1 MRNTTEKRGQM
12 TTRNGED
19 PDYIDDEVSLKPYF
33 ETLWG
38 YRRVI
43 GAAFAGVAALYLVG
57 VLLVFLIAP
66 AERLGSIQF
75 RLLFDGAEKGEYPNG
90 SRFSA
95 SEIVAGPVLTEVFKA
110 NELQRFG
117 KYADFQDSVFV
128 LQSNLD
134 LELLSYEYRARLAD
148 TKLGPVDRARVEEE
162 FRKRR
167 EALVDPVY
175 TISMRRQERLTT
187 LPRDLMNKVLLDILT
202 TWGKQA
208 DERKGATKYSV
219 DVLSPSILQRDMLDQ
234 EDYLVAIDIL
244 RAKTSRVLATI
255 DQIAKLPG
263 AKTIRVGENR
273 VTLAE
278 VRAGL
283 EDVIRFKLEQ
293 LLGLI
298 RSEGITKNAPAL
310 LIYAS
315 NQLFQLRQEQQESA
329 ARVQALQASVREFSA
344 QGGLSAGDTKAGA
357 AGSAGGTGSGAVT
370 PQLDQS
376 FLDRIMG
383 LSTAKEDSEYKRK
396 ITDRVI
402 EESERMA
409 ARGREAAYYEDL
421 ARELRTS
428 SRRTSG
434 PADMVPFIKSRTAEA
449 FDEIVK
455 GIEQTA
461 AIYKE
466 LSALNLNPSTTVF
479 AVTEPF
485 EQRTQWSLT
494 ARTVVLYLL
503 LFLALTLI
511 LAPIGC
517 LIHHTFSKP
526 VEVDPVVRTR

>member
-1 MRNTTEKRGQM
+1 MSSTTEKRGQM
-12 TTRNGED
+12 STRSGEE
-19 PDYIDDEVSLKPYF
+19 PDDIDDVVSLKPYF

-43 GAAFAGVAALYLVG
+43 GAAFVGVAALYLVG
-57 VLLVFLIAP
+57 VLLVFLLAP
-66 AERLGSIQF
+66 VERLGSIQF
-75 RLLFDGAEKGEYPNG
+75 RLLFEGAEKGEYPSG
-90 SRFSA
+90 MRFSS
-95 SEIVAGPVLTEVFKA
+95 SEIVAGPVLTDVFKA

-117 KYADFQDSVFV
+117 TYADFQDSVFV

-134 LELLSYEYRARLAD
+134 LELLAYEYRARLAD
-148 TKLGPVDRARVEEE
+148 TKLSPVDRARVEEE
-162 FRKRR
+162 YRKRR
-167 EALVDPVY
+167 EAIIDPVY

-208 DERKGATKYSV
+208 DERKGATKYGV
-219 DVLSPSILQRDMLDQ
+219 DVLSPNILQRDVLDQ

-255 DQIAKLPG
+255 EEIDKLPG
-263 AKTIRVGENR
+263 ARTVRVGENR

-283 EDVIRFKLEQ
+283 EDVIRFKLEP

-298 RSEGITKNAPAL
+298 RSQGITKNARAL
-310 LIYAS
+310 LSYAS

-344 QGGLSAGDTKAGA
+344 QGGLPAGDTKAGA

-370 PQLDQS
+370 PQIDQT

-383 LSTAKEDSEYKRK
+383 LSMAKDEFEYKRE
-396 ITDRVI
+396 ITDRMLS
-402 EESERMA
+402 ESDKMA

-421 ARELRTS
+421 AKELRTS
-428 SRRTSG
+428 SGRTGGS
-434 PADMVPFIKSRTAEA
+434 PELVALIKSRSTEA

-455 GIEQTA
+455 GIEQLVL
-461 AIYKE
+461 IYRE
-466 LSALNLNPSTTVF
+466 LSALNLNPATTVF

-485 EQRTQWSLT
+485 MQRTLRSLT
-494 ARTVVLYLL
+494 LPTVVLYLVL
-503 LFLALTLI
+503 VLMLTLI
-511 LAPIGC
+511 LASIGC
-517 LIHHTFSKP
+517 LIHHTF
-526 VEVDPVVRTR
+526 RTHVSA